1 MNNSGERGEPQP
13 LNMNVCENG
22 PQESVHVTKK
32 EKHKYSH
39 LPPPAL
45 IRSASVGYLSI
56 KLPASHKG
64 STISL
69 EQAGSVLF
77 VKYPNNLKAPQEHQ
91 TAPRVL
97 SYTL

>member
-1 MNNSGERGEPQP
+1 MIPMPASTTYKVLTKEHSISTPPPPP
-13 LNMNVCENG
+13 L
-22 PQESVHVTKK
+22 PLPPP
-32 EKHKYSH
+32 